1 MAITIT
7 GRVALTGV
15 RLGADTLAP
24 TTTTTTT
31 GGP

>member
-24 TTTTTTT
+24 TTTT
-31 GGP
+31 PRS

>member
-15 RLGADTLAP
+15 RLGADALA
-24 TTTTTTT
+24 TTTTT
-31 GGP
+31 GES